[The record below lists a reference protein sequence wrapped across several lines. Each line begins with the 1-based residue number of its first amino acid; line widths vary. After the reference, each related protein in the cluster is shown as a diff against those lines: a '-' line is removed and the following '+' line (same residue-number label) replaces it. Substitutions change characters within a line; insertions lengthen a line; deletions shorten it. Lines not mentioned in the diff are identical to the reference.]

1 MAGFTKKITAQ
12 QSQSSVTVIF
22 NHTSAQPRLIIPL
35 LWTTLQEKTVQS
47 RAFAVG
53 HLKHYIEVHGQRSRH
68 LIEASGSLDILEKSV
83 KKSLADPNPGVR
95 ESARIMFWV
104 FAEVWKERGTA
115 VMNTLDATARKQL
128 ERVCPNPESQ
138 VALPSTPETT
148 KKSSVAAAIAASR
161 AKAKAIATA
170 PPSLRHQ
177 ATSHAAAPRR
187 DGSPNVSPKSIA
199 PRAGSPLRAIS
210 SPVSP
215 TRARLASTG
224 LTRST
229 SAGIVP
235 LSSTL
240 HSRRSSGGS
249 ETNGRGVSPTL
260 SDGGVHRRK
269 SSPLTFAASGASI
282 RKAIGGTL
290 PPSPSSEGPASPS
303 PLGPLA
309 KRNGPIPVPPRTSL
323 IQLSSKDNDE
333 SLLMA
338 QSVPIP
344 EDSDSED
351 GAINILSFSAAYEQI
366 SPIKNKL
373 KSPPLTLSPA
383 SDSRPTASVSNALST
398 GSIVDVNGVRQPV
411 VEDALRARAEQAESA
426 AERLLELVEPEDDV
440 TNHHALPPSLLRS
453 TNGYGAVTS
462 RLKAKPQ
469 PLPLTDKVTP
479 KTPDSRA
486 STILKQA
493 ALFADSPDPKN
504 SKATSLLDVLRNQKQ
519 ETGWWMKRKMC
530 QSFYHSFFH
539 IILTFIKVRSQ
550 AAPNDGNISS
560 DRIQELNNLI
570 SALEHGD
577 ATVAAVQRLALICT
591 ENTGAGFWEENKTFE
606 RFFRALIGYLQ
617 PTRVSFL
624 SRLR

>member
-22 NHTSAQPRLIIPL
+22 NHTSAHPRLILPL

-68 LIEASGSLDILEKSV
+68 LIEASGNLDILEKSV

-138 VALPSTPETT
+138 IALPSTPETT

-187 DGSPNVSPKSIA
+187 DDSPNVSPKSIA

-215 TRARLASTG
+215 TRTRLSSTG

-260 SDGGVHRRK
+260 SDGGVHLRK

-351 GAINILSFSAAYEQI
+351 GGINILSFSAAYEQI
-366 SPIKNKL
+366 SPIKNRL

-398 GSIVDVNGVRQPV
+398 GSIVDANGVRQPV

-426 AERLLELVEPEDDV
+426 AERLLELVEPEDDNP
-440 TNHHALPPSLLRS
+440 NHHTLPPSLLRS

-479 KTPDSRA
+479 KTPDNRA

-493 ALFADSPDPKN
+493 ALYADSPDPKN
-504 SKATSLLDVLRNQKQ
+504 SKATSLLDVLRNQKL

-530 QSFYHSFFH
+530 QSSVFIFSNLDIDIHQS
-539 IILTFIKVRSQ
+539 TF
-550 AAPNDGNISS
+550 SS
-560 DRIQELNNLI
+560 
-570 SALEHGD
+570 
-577 ATVAAVQRLALICT
+577 CT
-591 ENTGAGFWEENKTFE
+591 
-606 RFFRALIGYLQ
+606 
-617 PTRVSFL
+617 
-624 SRLR
+624 